1 MPFFSGP
8 ICNTLP
14 PEADGGIFY
23 SYQFL
28 TLVEIINSALFDD
41 WY

>member
-14 PEADGGIFY
+14 HEADGGIFY

-28 TLVEIINSALFDD
+28 TLFEIINSALFDD